1 MKISRT
7 WLQRFFDKPLPSTG
21 AIADAL
27 TFHAFEIEETANDIL
42 DVKVLPNRAADCLSH
57 RGVAMELSAILDIPL
72 SADPL
77 REPLPTW
84 PKTNELSIAIKTKKT
99 ARQMG
104 TLVRGVKVG
113 PSPAWLKEFLESV
126 GQKSINNIVDST
138 NYVTLN
144 MGQPLHAF
152 DANKIHWNDGALQI
166 AVRETE
172 EGEKIVVL
180 SGEEYLLP
188 KGTVVIAEA
197 LSGKPLDIAGIK
209 GGTVAAIDER
219 TSDIYVSVANFDGT
233 SVRRTAQALKLFTD
247 ASLRFQNR
255 PSPWLCAYGMRDV
268 LALITEVA
276 GGKVAGVVDEY
287 PVPVAPSQAVSVS
300 LAKVNGVLGS
310 NFGKEEV
317 GDVFKRLGLELK
329 TDGDTFIVTPPFERT
344 DLIAP
349 EDLVEEVGRILGYDK
364 IPAIELPPIK
374 GSPDQARYRG
384 IERMKDQL
392 VEQGFVEVS
401 TQSFAKKGDIVL
413 ANPLDK
419 TKPALRTS
427 LLENLNEALEKGKQ
441 YAPLVLL
448 PNEKLKLFEIGTVFP
463 KEGEY
468 LELRMTE
475 HAAVLGDAIGI
486 SDNLSVLKLE
496 DYGKDYMPKQYKLGT
511 YKPFSVYPFIVR
523 DVALWV
529 PKETKAEDVEAIIRA
544 NTGELA
550 QKIYLFDTFEKPDKK
565 SFAFRVVLQSFERTL
580 EDAEA
585 NAVYEKVVSALEKT
599 NNNWVVRK

>member
-1 MKISRT
+1 MKISRA
-7 WLQRFFDKPLPSTG
+7 WLQRFFDKQLPNTE

-27 TFHAFEIEETANDIL
+27 TFHAFEIEETADDIL

-57 RGVAMELSAILDIPL
+57 RGVAMELSAILDISL
-72 SADPL
+72 TTDPL
-77 REPLPTW
+77 RAALPKW
-84 PKTNELSIAIKTKKT
+84 PNTNELSISVKTKKT

-104 TLVRGVKVG
+104 ALVRGVTVG
-113 PSPAWLKEFLESV
+113 PSPAWLKESLESV

-138 NYVTLN
+138 NFVTLH

-152 DANKIHWNDGALQI
+152 DADKIHWSDGALQI
-166 AVRETE
+166 SIRETG
-172 EGEKIVVL
+172 EGEKITAL

-197 LSGKPLDIAGIK
+197 ISGKPLDIAGIK
-209 GGTVAAIDER
+209 GGMVAAIDER
-219 TSDIYVSVANFDGT
+219 TSYIYVSVANFDGT

-255 PSPWLCAYGMRDV
+255 PSPELAAYGMRDV
-268 LALITEVA
+268 LALITAVA
-276 GGKVAGVVDEY
+276 GGEVVSVVDEY
-287 PVPVAPSQAVSVS
+287 PVPAMPPLPVFVS
-300 LAKVNGVLGS
+300 LAKINSVLGS
-310 NFGKEEV
+310 SFGKEEV
-317 GDVFKRLGLELK
+317 ESVFKRLGFEWK
-329 TDGDTFIVTPPFERT
+329 TDGDAYIVTPPFERT
-344 DLIAP
+344 DITVH

-364 IPAIELPPIK
+364 IPAIELLPIK
-374 GSPDQARYRG
+374 GLPDQARYRG

-392 VEQGFVEVS
+392 VEQGFTEVS
-401 TQSFAKKGDIVL
+401 TQSFVKKGDIYL

-427 LLENLNEALEKGKQ
+427 LLENLREALEKGKQ

-463 KEGEY
+463 KTGEY

-475 HAAVLGDAIGI
+475 RVAAWGDRAQIY
-486 SDNLSVLKLE
+486 DNLSVARLE
-496 DYGKDYMPKQYKLGT
+496 DYGKDYVPKQYKLGA
-511 YKPFSVYPFIVR
+511 YKPFSVYPFIIR

-529 PKETKAEDVEAIIRA
+529 PKETKAEDVETIIRA
-544 NTGELA
+544 NAGELA
-550 QKIYLFDTFEKPDKK
+550 RKIYLFDTFEKDDKK

-585 NAVYEKVVSALEKT
+585 NAIYDKVVAVLEKT
-599 NNNWVVRK
+599 DSNWVVRK